1 MRIRWCGYWLL
12 VTTIC
17 KQKQKKQKKQPNIE
31 RAELMGRHCQVAGDT
46 VVLLVFLYYWSTLV
60 SNARCP
66 AAQAWRLSD
75 VINATH
81 YYQVIAT
88 VGLWVSGSMQRRPF
102 LSLHER
108 FRAVNIKYFKQIFFG
123 TFKSHHLTKL
133 SHCYT
138 TRAVNED
145 PHEVSGMVHLLRCL
159 EVYSQAISSL
169 HRALSD
175 HRIRLSELA
184 VNYTFS
190 SIRDYN
196 HAFLTARILTGQ
208 DNPLA

>member
-1 MRIRWCGYWLL
+1 
-12 VTTIC
+12 
-17 KQKQKKQKKQPNIE
+17 
-31 RAELMGRHCQVAGDT
+31 MGRHCQVAGDT
-46 VVLLVFLYYWSTLV
+46 VVLLYYCIIGL
-60 SNARCP
+60 RCP
-66 AAQAWRLSD
+66 AAQAWHLSD
-75 VINATH
+75 VINATY

-123 TFKSHHLTKL
+123 TFKSHHRTKL

-159 EVYSQAISSL
+159 EVYSQAISFFAHPAVESSL
-169 HRALSD
+169 HRALPD
-175 HRIRLSELA
+175 YR
-184 VNYTFS
+184 
-190 SIRDYN
+190 IRDYN
-196 HAFLTARILTGQ
+196 HSFLTARILTGQ